1 MEAAACEDSHAVG
14 RAGQGRASG
23 APYPRPP
30 RDSSGPAGW
39 SCSGQGRARAC
50 PRCPPPPSFQG
61 QLWASR
67 LFRQIDPPPG
77 AGQHPGALGWGAALP
92 SGHLSCRQQAL
103 ARPGHSPT
111 LMAQPRS
118 TASLPAF
125 ENKHRLRQ
133 AGAKPFTRSCADS
146 LPP

>member
-1 MEAAACEDSHAVG
+1 MQWAGPGKGAPQVPPTPVLPGTALGLQAGRAVG

-23 APYPRPP
+23 APHPRPP
-30 RDSSGPAGW
+30 RDSSGPPG
-39 SCSGQGRARAC
+39 CSGKQT
-50 PRCPPPPSFQG
+50 
-61 QLWASR
+61 
-67 LFRQIDPPPG
+67 PPPG

-92 SGHLSCRQQAL
+92 SGHPSCRQQAP

-125 ENKHRLRQ
+125 GNKHRLRQ
-133 AGAKPFTRSCADS
+133 AGAEPSTRSCADS
-146 LPP
+146 RPP